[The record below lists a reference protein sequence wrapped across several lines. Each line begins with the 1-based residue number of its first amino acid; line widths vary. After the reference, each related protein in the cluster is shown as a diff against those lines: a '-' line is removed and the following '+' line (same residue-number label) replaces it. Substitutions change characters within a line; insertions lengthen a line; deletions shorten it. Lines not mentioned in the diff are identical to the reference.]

1 MNSTSPGGEP
11 PPWVMFS
18 QNTVSACTWS
28 CVLLLLLFCKCR
40 RFGWTHLFVA
50 PHLCVS
56 ANTAPGV
63 ATASVLGALPNDHPP
78 PPPPEAAAS
87 LSCSCC
93 PSASLYL
100 GRMGGAQQGCV
111 VCPDGWALSCCG
123 FHPVSWTGSPP
134 PPQCSRRFLQ
144 SAVTLGR
151 WFPREAGLACSSL
164 DYSLHTRFPS
174 APAEEGKVMQPTAS
188 TWACPGPGE

>member
-1 MNSTSPGGEP
+1 MENLHLGLCFPRTQCLPVPGPVFCCCCCSVNADGLAGHTSLSLPISASQP
-11 PPWVMFS
+11 TQPQVWPQPLFWVLS
-18 QNTVSACTWS
+18 PTT
-28 CVLLLLLFCKCR
+28 
-40 RFGWTHLFVA
+40 T
-50 PHLCVS
+50 
-56 ANTAPGV
+56 
-63 ATASVLGALPNDHPP
+63 PP